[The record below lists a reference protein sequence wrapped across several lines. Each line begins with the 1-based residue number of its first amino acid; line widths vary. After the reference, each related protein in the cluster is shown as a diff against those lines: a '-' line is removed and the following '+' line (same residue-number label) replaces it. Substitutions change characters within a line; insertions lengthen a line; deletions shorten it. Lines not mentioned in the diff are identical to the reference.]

1 MEGDAMRFSAAFL
14 GLFLMAMGGS
24 ASAAD
29 GSSGCGPGWYI
40 LKQNT
45 MLSSVGRAITNSV
58 LFPISTLGMTFGT
71 SNCAKHSLV
80 EEHKRSLHFATRSYD
95 ILRQDMARGAGRH
108 LDAYLATFGCNG
120 MARHDL
126 AGQMQAA
133 FESELYL
140 TIQPEALVESTAA
153 MIQASPALQSSCS

>member
-1 MEGDAMRFSAAFL
+1 MEGDAMRFSATFL
-14 GLFLMAMGGS
+14 ALCLLAVSGTLR
-24 ASAAD
+24 AAD

-40 LKQNT
+40 LKKNSL
-45 MLSSVGRAITNSV
+45 LSSVGRAITNGV

-95 ILRQDMARGAGRH
+95 LLRQDMARGSGRH
-108 LDAYLATFGCNG
+108 LDAYLATFGCNVL
-120 MARHDL
+120 ARQNL

-133 FESELYL
+133 FQNELYL
-140 TIQPEALVESTAA
+140 TIQPEALVESTALK
-153 MIQASPALQSSCS
+153 IQASPALQTSCS